1 MKTHNGNSLARS
13 TAKTQI
19 VASEYYAPWEGTT
32 CWGGGGGR
40 LNPFLQ
46 RLLTREAWC
55 ILLCLKESKLSKLMG
70 LCQKDLRP
78 IESVFTSLIQDNV
91 TIKIMIALTEI
102 Y

>member
-1 MKTHNGNSLARS
+1 
-13 TAKTQI
+13 
-19 VASEYYAPWEGTT
+19 
-32 CWGGGGGR
+32 
-40 LNPFLQ
+40 
-46 RLLTREAWC
+46 
-55 ILLCLKESKLSKLMG
+55 MG